1 MGDKEK
7 KLQELKKTFDN
18 RVVQVYDGKLKGN
31 YFIHQSEPNSKGRG
45 IDYNT
50 GGRELAIKGGH
61 NSTRSSTL
69 FRKFFKVV

>member
-61 NSTRSSTL
+61 NSTRQFNSIQKI
-69 FRKFFKVV
+69 F